1 MIDGSLGPT
10 LGSLEILNLPV
21 DGADGTV
28 PNLVRIKIPQTRE
41 VLAVRDP
48 KNRRE
53 YLFPLRVVDG
63 IH

>member
-41 VLAVRDP
+41 VLAVREIP
-48 KNRRE
+48 RIGENISF
-53 YLFPLRVVDG
+53 L
-63 IH
+63 